1 MMKQNI
7 YCIIKELILPNNM
20 KQTVILVDSI
30 SEIIEFDNKDDAQ
43 NLADIFESN
52 SDSGYKYY
60 IKKIV

>member
-1 MMKQNI
+1 MKQNI

-30 SEIIEFDNKDDAQ
+30 SEIIEFDNKDEAQ

>member
-30 SEIIEFDNKDDAQ
+30 SEIIEFDNKDEAQ
-43 NLADIFESN
+43 NLADIFQSN
-52 SDSGYKYY
+52 TDSGYKYY
-60 IKKIV
+60 IKQIV

>member
-1 MMKQNI
+1 MKQNI

>member
-1 MMKQNI
+1 MKVNI
-7 YCIIKELILPNNM
+7 YCIIKELILPNNR
-20 KQTVILVDSI
+20 KQNVILVDSL
-30 SEIIEFDNKDDAQ
+30 SEIIEFDNKDEAQ